1 MGRRFT
7 ALVKKGSKDYV
18 ALCLELDVVSSGHTV
33 KDALKNLSDAV
44 AEFLS
49 YAQEE
54 GLEKEQLPRPVSLEV
69 LRDFL
74 GIGRVS
80 PGKRPV
86 DLKGYAL
93 EVASIG

>member
-1 MGRRFT
+1 MGSRFT

-18 ALCLELDVVSSGHTV
+18 ALCLELDVVSSGHTA
-33 KDALKNLSDAV
+33 KEALGNLSDAV

-49 YAQEE
+49 YVQEE
-54 GLEKEQLPRPVSLEV
+54 GLEREQLPRPVSLGV
-69 LRDFL
+69 LKDFL
-74 GIGRVS
+74 GIGKIS